1 MEEKYILR
9 QEDLVE
15 NPTARVPIC
24 LVLDVSGSMAGAP
37 INELNEG
44 VRLFFDAIK
53 ADDVAQYAAEIC
65 VVTFGSSVTKV
76 LDFMSIERQT
86 VPALNADGAT
96 PMGAGVSLGLDLLEA
111 RKDDYKRAGVDY
123 YQPWLVVM
131 TDGEPTDDISMAAAR
146 IKSLVVGKKLSVFP
160 IGIGSSANMMKL
172 GNLSPTRPPLRL
184 QGLNFKEFFT
194 WLSRS
199 VSRVSQSTPGESV
212 ELDTAGIQAWGK
224 V

>member
-24 LVLDVSGSMAGAP
+24 LVLDVSGSMSGAP